1 MTRPDRS
8 VMRDRAVARDR
19 AIALQALLA
28 LVWGVH
34 WVVVKVG
41 LGYIPPFAYAALR
54 VGSAAAVI
62 AVFLGVQGRIRR
74 PPRGDLPV
82 LLAVGLGQMAA
93 QIALINLALLVLPAG
108 RSSVLLFTM
117 PLWVVL
123 IQTLVLRRPPSR
135 LELAGL
141 ALGLLGVGL
150 LLSPAS
156 LPSMSPSGIVGVAML
171 LGAAII
177 WATTLLLVRSHRWV
191 SSTLDLLLWELLVA
205 CVPLAALALVAD
217 GGRPA
222 AWGLPA
228 VAVILFSGPL
238 ATAFGY
244 WASVS
249 IQRTSPPAMAAAGF
263 LAVPVVGLAAGALL
277 LGEPFGPVDVAAAAI
292 TLAGIAIVLLAGSRT
307 GDRAIPDEPAGLPD
321 APAALAEPDRVGR

>member
-1 MTRPDRS
+1 VTR
-8 VMRDRAVARDR
+8 RDR

-28 LVWGVH
+28 LIWGVH

-41 LGYIPPFAYAALR
+41 LEYIPPFSYAALR
-54 VGSAAAVI
+54 VGSAAVVM
-62 AVFLGVQGRIRR
+62 AVFLGARGRIRR

-82 LLAVGLGQMAA
+82 LLAVGLGQIAA
-93 QIALINLALLVLPAG
+93 QIALMNLALLVLPAG
-108 RSSVLLFTM
+108 RSSILLFTM

-123 IQTLVLRRPPSR
+123 IQTLVLRRPPAR
-135 LELAGL
+135 REIAGL

-156 LPSMSPSGIVGVAML
+156 LPSMSPSAITGVAML

-177 WATTLLLVRSHRWV
+177 WASTLLLVRSHHWQ

-222 AWGLPA
+222 SWGLPA
-228 VAVILFSGPL
+228 VAVILFSGPI

-249 IQRTSPPAMAAAGF
+249 IQRTSTPTMAAAGF
-263 LAVPVVGLAAGALL
+263 LAVPVVGLASGALL

-292 TLAGIAIVLLAGSRT
+292 ALTGVAIVLFAGSRGGGPT
-307 GDRAIPDEPAGLPD
+307 RVEDAGALPESPATFAPGDEPDG
-321 APAALAEPDRVGR
+321 